1 MRAAAREVR
10 TEDAEELEDD
20 KVAPRRYALAVPVA
34 VPAPDG
40 DGLAPEYD
48 VEGEEEE
55 TPVAAGRRLAEADE
69 EERREEGVTAGRDA
83 NASEPALGLHI
94 AAGGDGDQVRL
105 RVATAPGQSIPR
117 GISISISISISI
129 PKRVHSWQAA
139 KDVG

>member
-1 MRAAAREVR
+1 MRP
-10 TEDAEELEDD
+10 EDAEELEDD
-20 KVAPRRYALAVPVA
+20 EVAPRRCALA

-40 DGLAPEYD
+40 DGPAPEYD

-94 AAGGDGDQVRL
+94 AARGDGAQLRL
-105 RVATAPGQSIPR
+105 RVVTAPGQSIHVE
-117 GISISISISISI
+117 SQSQS
-129 PKRVHSWQAA
+129 
-139 KDVG
+139 